1 MSITVDYFE
10 GDFFEEKNVLVAGG
24 TGLVGR
30 PLVRM
35 LVDRGARVR
44 IASLDNGDRAH
55 PNVEYKCCDLTYLES
70 CLSVCREMDIVFNL
84 LCTKGSPK
92 TATTK
97 PASYFVPM
105 VMYNTNLMEAARRCG
120 VKSFLFTS
128 SNCVYP
134 PAEIFYENDTLEGPY
149 SPNDPGASRAKRM
162 GEYQARA
169 YAIEYNWNNVSIVR
183 PANVYGPYDNFNS
196 FNSMV
201 VPSLIKKVV
210 EADKEIEV
218 WGNGSAIRDLI
229 YADDVARGMML
240 AVEKNLGPDYPINLG
255 SGTGIT
261 IKQLVETI
269 VKISGKKLKII
280 WDTSKPS
287 GDKKRLFDTTRA
299 WGIGFKLQVSLE
311 EGLRKTYNWYLEN
324 KDLAEGRY
332 DIFNPRP

>member
-1 MSITVDYFE
+1 MPSHE
-10 GDFFEEKNVLVAGG
+10 FFHGKRVLVAGG

-35 LVDRGARVR
+35 LVDRGAQVR

-55 PNVEYKCCDLTYLES
+55 PQVEYKSCDLTYLDN
-70 CLSVCREMDIVFNL
+70 CLEVCEGVDIAFNL

-105 VMYNTNLMEAARRCG
+105 IMYNTNLMEAARRCG

-134 PAEIFYENDTLEGPY
+134 PAEVFYENDPLEGSY
-149 SPNDPGASRAKRM
+149 SPNDPGAARAKRA

-169 YAIEYNWNNVSIVR
+169 YATEYGWNNVSIVR
-183 PANVYGPYDNFNS
+183 PANVYGPYDNFNP

-201 VPSLIKKVV
+201 VPSLIKKTA
-210 EADKEIEV
+210 ETDKEIEV
-218 WGNGSAIRDLI
+218 WGDGSAIRDLI
-229 YADDVARGMML
+229 YTDDVARGMLL
-240 AVEKNLGPDYPINLG
+240 AVEKQLGPDRPINLG

-261 IKQLVETI
+261 IKQLVET
-269 VKISGKKLKII
+269 VVRISGKKLTIV

-287 GDKKRLFDTTRA
+287 GDKKRLFDTTQARKA
-299 WGIGFKLQVSLE
+299 GFTPKVGLE
-311 EGLRKTYNWYLEN
+311 EGLKITYNWYLEN
-324 KDLAEGRY
+324 KNLAEGRY
-332 DIFNPRP
+332 DIFNPPPKNKTA

>member
-1 MSITVDYFE
+1 MIDSYSYFH
-10 GDFFEEKNVLVAGG
+10 DMNVLVAGG

-30 PLVRM
+30 PLVQM
-35 LVDRGARVR
+35 LLEKDAHVR
-44 IASLDNGDRAH
+44 IASNDNGARA
-55 PNVEYKCCDLTYLES
+55 NIQAEYVCCDLTYFEN
-70 CLSVCREMDIVFNL
+70 CLRVCGRMDIVFNL

-128 SNCVYP
+128 SNCVYS
-134 PAEIFYENDTLEGPY
+134 PAKIFYENDPLEGPY
-149 SPNDPGASRAKRM
+149 SSNDPGAARAKRA
-162 GEYQARA
+162 GEYQAQA
-169 YAIEYNWNNVSIVR
+169 YKTEYGWNNVSIVR
-183 PANVYGPYDNFNS
+183 PANVYGPYDNFNP

-201 VPSLIKKVV
+201 VPSLIKRVA

-218 WGNGSAIRDLI
+218 WGDGTAIRDLI
-229 YADDVARGMML
+229 YTDDVARGMML
-240 AVEKNLGPDYPINLG
+240 AVEKQLGPDYPINLG
-255 SGTGIT
+255 SGTGVT

-269 VKISGKKLKII
+269 VRISGKKLRIV

-299 WGIGFKLQVSLE
+299 KSIGFVPQVSLE
-311 EGLRKTYNWYLEN
+311 EGLRITYNWYLEN
-324 KDLAEGRY
+324 KEMAENRY
-332 DIFNPRP
+332 DIFNRPA